1 MLVVELE
8 AHADQVGSTEVLEDF
23 FEAEELEAEELE
35 DSQADQLEAAALLD
49 EPPVFT
55 AGVETAQTWVEVTV
69 GLQLA
74 GSTQLFQSPEV
85 AEEEAEAEEE
95 VGTFGLL
102 ELVVETTGLLLVV
115 TVTLQSVTVEVFTT
129 AVQVCLPSTVQ
140 HGLVV

>member
-8 AHADQVGSTEVLEDF
+8 AHADQVGSTEVLEAF
-23 FEAEELEAEELE
+23 FEAEELEEAH
-35 DSQADQLEAAALLD
+35 ADQLEATALLD
-49 EPPVFT
+49 ELPVFT
-55 AGVETAQTWVEVTV
+55 DGVETEQTWVEVTV

-74 GSTQLFQSPEV
+74 GSTQLFQSPQV

-95 VGTFGLL
+95 VDTF
-102 ELVVETTGLLLVV
+102 GLLLVV
-115 TVTLQSVTVEVFTT
+115 TVTLQSVMVEVFTT